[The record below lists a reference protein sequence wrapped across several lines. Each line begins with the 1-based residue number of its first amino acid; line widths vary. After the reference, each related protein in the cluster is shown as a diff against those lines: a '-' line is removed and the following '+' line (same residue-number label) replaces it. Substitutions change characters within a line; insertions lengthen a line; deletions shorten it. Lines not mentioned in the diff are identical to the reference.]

1 MRSTLNCVTPT
12 QRPAFNLARTRAA
25 FEKVKADGTLA
36 RLMGAPG
43 R

>member
-1 MRSTLNCVTPT
+1 MAYSKATPDDVV
-12 QRPAFNLARTRAA
+12 ARTRAA

-36 RLMGAPG
+36 RLMGWPA